1 MNKILTLLGCGGQST
16 ALEGQTVS
24 YFLGIDSSTTATK
37 ALLMDAHGRVVSIGR
52 SEYGFETPKPLWSE
66 QSPESWWIATVDAID
81 QALAEAE
88 VDGSAV
94 RAIGMTGQMHGLVLL
109 DEAGDVL
116 RPAILWNDQ
125 RTQAECD
132 EIRELVGRER
142 LIAVTGNDALTGFT
156 APKILWVAKRE
167 PDVYD
172 NVAHVLLPKDY
183 VRYRL
188 TGQYAADKAGGS
200 GTILFDLAARDWS
213 PEIIAA
219 LGIDASWLPPTFEGP
234 TVTGGLTTEAAT
246 ATGLAPGTPI
256 VAGGGDQGA
265 NAVGVGAVSPGV
277 IAMSLGTSGVVFAPT
292 DRPVMEPEGRLH
304 AFCHAVPDM
313 WHLMGVMLSAAG
325 SLRWFRDTLAPGTSY
340 RSLHEA
346 AASVPA
352 GANGLL
358 FAPYLS
364 GERTPYPDPLAR
376 GAFVGLTLRH
386 DVSHMARSVMEG
398 VAFGLKDSVELIAT
412 MTQLGEVRISG
423 GGAQSSVWLQIIS
436 DVTGLPVRVVGTAE
450 GAAHGAALL
459 AATGL
464 GAFTSVAEA
473 CATAVE
479 VGPVVEPGVDAEI
492 YGDVYGLYRDLY
504 PSLRASFHDLAKFD
518 T

>member
-1 MNKILTLLGCGGQST
+1 M
-16 ALEGQTVS
+16 S

-37 ALLMDAHGRVVSIGR
+37 ALLMDAAGRVVSIGR
-52 SEYGFETPKPLWSE
+52 SEYGFDTPRPLWAE
-66 QSPESWWIATVDAID
+66 QSPESWWLATIDAIR
-81 QALAEAE
+81 QALALA
-88 VDGSAV
+88 AV
-94 RAIGMTGQMHGLVLL
+94 EGAAVQAIGMTGQMHGLVLV
-109 DEAGDVL
+109 DHAGEVL

-142 LIAVTGNDALTGFT
+142 LISTTGNDALTGFT
-156 APKILWVAKRE
+156 APKALWVAKHE
-167 PDVYD
+167 PDIYE
-172 NVAHVLLPKDY
+172 NVAHLLLPKDY

-188 TGQYAADKAGGS
+188 TGEYALDKAGAS

-213 PEIIAA
+213 SEIVRD

-234 TVTGGLTTEAAT
+234 AVTGGLTAEAAT
-246 ATGLAPGTPI
+246 ATGLSPGTPV
-256 VAGGGDQGA
+256 VAGGGDQAA

-277 IAMSLGTSGVVFAPT
+277 IAMSLGTSGVVFAST
-292 DRPVMEPEGRLH
+292 GRPAIEPEGRLH

-325 SLRWFRDTLAPGTSY
+325 SLRWFRDTVAPATSY
-340 RSLHEA
+340 RSLDDA
-346 AASVPA
+346 AASVRA

-412 MTQLGEVRISG
+412 MTSLGEVRISG
-423 GGAQSSVWLQIIS
+423 GGAQSSVWLQIIA
-436 DVTGLPVRVVGTAE
+436 DVTGLPVRVVGTSE

-459 AATGL
+459 AATGA
-464 GAFTSVAEA
+464 GAFTSVGEA

-479 VGPVVEPGVDAEI
+479 VGTAIEPGENA
-492 YGDVYGLYRDLY
+492 DVYADAYGIYRDLY
-504 PSLRASFHDLAKFD
+504 PSLSASFHNLARLD